1 MGGFATHE
9 PYFDKYPC
17 FFEDPDFA
25 AMMYEIETLDPL
37 ETGDWDLST
46 KLIDF
51 NCYMSGGRIEGGEEE
66 AFNCVHDAD
75 SPCNFVYCDANGDE

>member
-17 FFEDPDFA
+17 FFTDLNFA
-25 AMMYEIETLDPL
+25 ADDFEIETLDPL

-51 NCYMSGGRIEGGEEE
+51 KCYMSGGQIVRREEE
-66 AFNCVHDAD
+66 ALICVHNDDA
-75 SPCNFVYCDANGDE
+75 PCNFVYRDANGDE